1 MSLPDEAISDE
12 GLDYTALPLGWSIS
26 KISDA
31 INIDGVIADGDWI
44 ESKDQDPNGGVR
56 LIQLADIGDGYF
68 RNKSERFM
76 TTENAI
82 RMNCTFL
89 KLGDVLI
96 ARMPDPLGRACIF
109 PGIDQEAVTVVDICL
124 IRVNIESAIKN
135 KLLMYWIN
143 TPQVRNYIAMQ
154 STGTTRKRITRKK
167 LEVLELPIP
176 PLAEQQQIAAKLDE
190 LLAQVDNLKTR
201 LDNIPKILKRFRQ
214 SVLAAAVIG
223 KLTEDWRKDN
233 HYSDS
238 YPTLWPKKGLS
249 EYGKLA
255 RGKSKHRPRNDSRL
269 FGSQYPFI
277 QTGEISNSGGR
288 VSSATKFY
296 SEFGFLQSKLF
307 PSGTLCITIA
317 ANIADTAILD
327 IDACFPDSV
336 VGFSP
341 DKNKCV
347 VEFVKYLIDVNKGNL
362 EEFAP
367 ATAQKNIN
375 LQVLNELL
383 LPFPDLEEQTKI
395 VARVEQLFTYA
406 DQIEQRV
413 KDAQSRVNHLTQA
426 ILAKAF
432 RGELTADW
440 RVQNPELISGENSAE
455 ALLARI
461 KAEREQTQ
469 AVKKA
474 KATPATKSECSHYK
488 GSES

>member
-12 GLDYTALPLGWSIS
+12 GLDYTALPLGWAIS

-89 KLGDVLI
+89 KSGDVLI

-109 PGIDQEAVTVVDICL
+109 SGIDQETVTVVDICL

-176 PLAEQQQIAAKLDE
+176 PLAEQQQIATKLDE

-214 SVLAAAVIG
+214 SVLAAAVSG
-223 KLTEDWRKDN
+223 KLTTLNNVAIDISCLKKLCKITGGKTPSKANSMFWTNGNIFWVSPKDMKTTEI
-233 HYSDS
+233 YSSQD
-238 YPTLWPKKGLS
+238 TITELALS
-249 EYGKLA
+249 EGGMKIIPINSILMVTRSGILA
-255 RGKSKHRPRNDSRL
+255 HSFPVAITKVEVTINQDIKAFIPNIKKITPMFACILMRSLSSRILNECSKD
-269 FGSQYPFI
+269 G
-277 QTGEISNSGGR
+277 TT
-288 VSSATKFY
+288 VSS
-296 SEFGFLQSKLF
+296 
-307 PSGTLCITIA
+307 
-317 ANIADTAILD
+317 
-327 IDACFPDSV
+327 
-336 VGFSP
+336 
-341 DKNKCV
+341 
-347 VEFVKYLIDVNKGNL
+347 VETSLLENL
-362 EEFAP
+362 EF
-367 ATAQKNIN
+367 Q
-375 LQVLNELL
+375 
-383 LPFPDLEEQTKI
+383 LPPIEEQTEI

-432 RGELTADW
+432 RGDLTAEW
-440 RVQNPELISGENSAE
+440 RAQNPELISGENSAE
-455 ALLARI
+455 KLLAKI

-469 AVKKA
+469 FVKKA
-474 KATPATKSECSHYK
+474 KATSSN
-488 GSES
+488 

>member
-1 MSLPDEAISDE
+1 MNINLLPI
-12 GLDYTALPLGWSIS
+12 GWSE
-26 KISDA
+26 
-31 INIDGVIADGDWI
+31 VLTGD
-44 ESKDQDPNGGVR
+44 
-56 LIQLADIGDGYF
+56 
-68 RNKSERFM
+68 
-76 TTENAI
+76 
-82 RMNCTFL
+82 TF
-89 KLGDVLI
+89 
-96 ARMPDPLGRACIF
+96 
-109 PGIDQEAVTVVDICL
+109 
-124 IRVNIESAIKN
+124 S
-135 KLLMYWIN
+135 
-143 TPQVRNYIAMQ
+143 QV
-154 STGTTRKRITRKK
+154 STGTKKVKTKDCKTVGKYPVIDQGQADIAGFVDDESKVINVVKPLVIFGDHTRAIKWIIKDFVPGADGTKVLAAVNF
-167 LEVLELPIP
+167 LEPKYFYYQLRSLELPDKGYARHFRYLNETSFKVA